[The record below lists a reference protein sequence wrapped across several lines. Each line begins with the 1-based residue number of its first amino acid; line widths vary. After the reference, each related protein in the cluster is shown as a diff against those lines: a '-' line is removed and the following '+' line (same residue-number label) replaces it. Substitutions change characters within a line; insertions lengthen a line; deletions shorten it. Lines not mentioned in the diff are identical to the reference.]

1 MTTALRT
8 STLGITA
15 SLIGWFIVVEL
26 VSGMLQG
33 YYVPL
38 FSDIVLALG
47 IHDSDVNWFEA
58 AQLLLSALVVPVLA
72 KLGDMYGHKR
82 ILLIAAI
89 LTAGATWWLAFATSF
104 WTFLIAWA
112 LQGFYVVWLPL
123 EIALIFERGR
133 TQNRGVSLTR
143 RAAGLLVVG
152 LQAGAII
159 GALAAGR
166 IFAATG
172 ENLTLTLLVPAIAV
186 TLVAVVIWLWVPESE
201 PVPGRRL
208 DTGGFVLLAL
218 SLLLVTSSLTF
229 LRLNGPGAVWVW
241 LLLAAGLAGFVLFV
255 RYELRQSDPAVDI
268 RVLRRPEMWPVQ
280 ATAFLVGIS
289 LLGAQGPLSTYAGT
303 DPSLGY
309 GLGLDAT
316 ERSNVI
322 GVYLVSLIVGAVIFA
337 VTSRRASP
345 RVVLIAAALLVGIGY
360 ALFLP
365 FHVELWQVL
374 LNLSIAGLGCGA
386 LVGAMPAAAAAAAP
400 RGQTGV
406 ASALTNTTKT
416 IGGTFSSAVFGVVL
430 AAGAGIVASETAAS
444 LGGYL
449 TVWAICAAGGFL
461 AALLLVFVPKVAFAD
476 APPAGAAQ
484 RSAAPISRA
493 GGAGAA
499 DRARAGAARTARR
512 DAS

>member
-1 MTTALRT
+1 MPTPRSAAATTAALR
-8 STLGITA
+8 SSAVGVTA
-15 SLIGWFIVVEL
+15 GLIGWFVLVEL
-26 VSGMLQG
+26 VSGILQG

-38 FSDIVLALG
+38 FSDIVVKLG

-58 AQLLLSALVVPVLA
+58 SQLLLSALVVPILA
-72 KLGDMYGHKR
+72 KLGDMYGHKK

-104 WTFLIAWA
+104 WSFLVAWA

-133 TQNRGVSLTR
+133 RQSRGVSTTR

-166 IFAATG
+166 IFTATN
-172 ENLTLTLLVPAIAV
+172 ENLTTTLMVPAIAV
-186 TLVAVVIWLWVPESE
+186 TLIALVIWFGVPESTPE
-201 PVPGRRL
+201 AGRSL
-208 DTGGFVLLAL
+208 DTWGFVILAWG
-218 SLLLVTSSLTF
+218 LLLVTGGLAWMRMIGEMSL
-229 LRLNGPGAVWVW
+229 GASAWAWVVA
-241 LLLAAGLAGFVLFV
+241 LVVAGLGVFVWFV
-255 RYELRQSDPAVDI
+255 RYELRQKDPAIDI
-268 RVLRRPEMWPVQ
+268 RVLKRPEMWPVQ

-303 DPSLGY
+303 DRSLGY

-316 ERSNVI
+316 ERSNII
-322 GVYLVSLIVGAVIFA
+322 GVYLVSLIVGAVVFA
-337 VTSRRASP
+337 ITSRRLSP
-345 RVVLIAAALLVGIGY
+345 RIVLIVAAALVGVGY

-365 FHVELWQVL
+365 FHLELWQVL
-374 LNLSIAGLGCGA
+374 LNLCIAGLGCGA
-386 LVGAMPAAAAAAAP
+386 LVGALPAAAAAAAP
-400 RGQTGV
+400 TGQTGI

-430 AAGAGIVASETAAS
+430 AAGAGAVASQTAAS

-461 AALLLVFVPKVAFAD
+461 AAVLLFFVPKVAFAD
-476 APPAGAAQ
+476 APPA
-484 RSAAPISRA
+484 
-493 GGAGAA
+493 
-499 DRARAGAARTARR
+499 
-512 DAS
+512 

>member
-1 MTTALRT
+1 MPTTPRPTVISSATASLRT
-8 STLGITA
+8 SAVGVTA
-15 SLIGWFIVVEL
+15 GLIGWFILVEI
-26 VSGMLQG
+26 VSGILQG

-38 FSDIVLALG
+38 FSDIVVSLG

-58 AQLLLSALVVPVLA
+58 AQLLLSALVVPILA

-82 ILLIAAI
+82 ILLIAAV
-89 LTAGATWWLAFATSF
+89 LTAGATWWLVFATSF
-104 WTFLIAWA
+104 WSFLVAWA

-133 TQNRGVSLTR
+133 AQSRGVSTTR

-172 ENLTLTLLVPAIAV
+172 ENMTATLIVPAVAV
-186 TLVAVVIWLWVPESE
+186 TLVAVVIWIGVPESTPE
-201 PVPGRRL
+201 PGRTL
-208 DTGGFVLLAL
+208 DSGGFVLLAMG
-218 SLLLVTSSLTF
+218 LLLVTSALTF

-241 LLLAAGLAGFVLFV
+241 MLLLAGIAVFILFGWF
-255 RYELRQSDPAVDI
+255 ELRQDDPAVDI

-303 DPSLGY
+303 DPALGY

-316 ERSNVI
+316 ERSNII
-322 GVYLVSLIVGAVIFA
+322 GVYLVSLIVGAIVFA

-345 RVVLIAAALLVGIGY
+345 RVVLIVAALLVGVGY

-365 FHVELWQVL
+365 FHLELWQVL

-400 RGQTGV
+400 RGQTGIS
-406 ASALTNTTKT
+406 SALTNTTKT

-430 AAGAGIVASETAAS
+430 AAGAGVVASETAAS

-461 AALLLVFVPKVAFAD
+461 AAILLVFVPKVAFAD
-476 APPAGAAQ
+476 APPA
-484 RSAAPISRA
+484 
-493 GGAGAA
+493 
-499 DRARAGAARTARR
+499 
-512 DAS
+512 

>member
-1 MTTALRT
+1 MSTTLRT
-8 STLGITA
+8 SALGVTA
-15 SLIGWFIVVEL
+15 GLIGWFILVEI
-26 VSGMLQG
+26 VSGILQG

-38 FSDIVLALG
+38 FSDIVAELG

-82 ILLIAAI
+82 ILLVAAV
-89 LTAGATWWLAFATSF
+89 LTAAATWWLAFAASF

-133 TQNRGVSLTR
+133 RQSRGVSLTR

-152 LQAGAII
+152 LQAGAIM

-166 IFAATG
+166 IYAATAG
-172 ENLTLTLLVPAIAV
+172 DMTLTLIVPAVAV
-186 TLVAVVIWLWVPESE
+186 TLVAVVIWLWVPESQPE
-201 PVPGRRL
+201 PGRRQL
-208 DTGGFVLLAL
+208 DSRGFALLAV
-218 SLLLVTSSLTF
+218 SLLFVTSALTF
-229 LRLNGPGAVWVW
+229 LRLNGPAAFWVW
-241 LLLAAGLAGFVLFV
+241 ALLLAGIVGFVVFG
-255 RYELRQSDPAVDI
+255 RFELRQADPAVDV
-268 RVLRRPEMWPVQ
+268 RMLARPEMWPVQ

-303 DPSLGY
+303 DPALGY

-316 ERSNVI
+316 DRSNII
-322 GVYLVSLIVGAVIFA
+322 GVYLVSLIVGAVLFA

-345 RVVLIAAALLVGIGY
+345 RIVLIVAALLVGVGY

-365 FHVELWQVL
+365 FHRELWQVL
-374 LNLSIAGLGCGA
+374 LNLCIAGLGCGA

-406 ASALTNTTKT
+406 ASAMTNTTKT

-430 AAGAGIVASETAAS
+430 AAGAGVVASQTAAS

-449 TVWAICAAGGFL
+449 TVWAICAAGGFVA
-461 AALLLVFVPKVAFAD
+461 AALLFVVPRVAFAD
-476 APPAGAAQ
+476 ADEPPVA
-484 RSAAPISRA
+484 R
-493 GGAGAA
+493 AA
-499 DRARAGAARTARR
+499 DGTG
-512 DAS
+512 DAVAQPRG